1 MARELLTQIVQDPSR
16 GFTRRPDLTVRHPD
30 LVFAL
35 DAHADDHI
43 RARMYGPAAPPS
55 ATEHALRL
63 NVKPAAVTAA
73 AAHLRALWK
82 RELVDFQPVDGR
94 GIPVGGRPYF
104 PYATCP
110 DLTAEPREELRGIL
124 DELARQGSHLLY
136 GELLGDGGQGTRRF
150 GEILTD
156 ALSREEPL
164 RIRVDSD
171 LVLPWP
177 MLALPEDTAS
187 GPGGPVGDA
196 FRRFLGYRHQIE
208 QTGGHHPSLPAPPA
222 LPDPADDEHARLP
235 PPLPVVSL
243 NHDQG
248 IDPEGATRAGE
259 VESALATGTVRVE
272 RTRCDELLGA
282 LRSGALEEQLMYFW
296 CHGHFRPVPDDSAPL
311 FAVRLS
317 DHKDIDVRTVLTE
330 RGVAEPPLPRRPL
343 VFLNACYAGLP
354 ADAEPARLG
363 GALIEAGAGGVLGPQ
378 IEMPRLFAAE
388 YAHAYITRYLGG
400 RETAGEIVHGLARH
414 FADVWSN
421 PLGLAYALQCGMDS
435 RLERATLGP
444 P

>member
-1 MARELLTQIVQDPSR
+1 MARELLSQVVQDPSR
-16 GFTRRPDLTVRHPD
+16 GFTRRPAATVRHPD
-30 LVFAL
+30 LVLAL

-43 RARMYGPAAPPS
+43 RARMYGPAAPQS

-82 RELVDFQPVDGR
+82 RELVDFQPVDEH
-94 GIPVGGRPYF
+94 GIPVGGRPHF

-110 DLTAEPREELRGIL
+110 DLTAEPRQELRRIL

-136 GELLGDGGQGTRRF
+136 GELLGDGGRGTRRF

-171 LVLPWP
+171 LFLPWP
-177 MLALPEDTAS
+177 MLALPEDTTH
-187 GPGGPVGDA
+187 GPGGPGGDA

-208 QTGGHHPSLPAPPA
+208 QTGGHHPRFPV
-222 LPDPADDEHARLP
+222 PADDEHDAPP
-235 PPLPVVSL
+235 PPLSPVVSL
-243 NHDQG
+243 NHDKG
-248 IDPEGATRAGE
+248 IDPQGVTRAVE

-272 RTRCDELLGA
+272 RALRDELVRA
-282 LRSGALEEQLMYFW
+282 LRCGGLDEQLMYFW
-296 CHGHFRPVPDDSAPL
+296 CHGHFRPVADDSAPL
-311 FAVRLS
+311 FVLRLS
-317 DHKDIDVRTVLTE
+317 DGKDVDVPAVLAE
-330 RGVAEPPLPRRPL
+330 RGLADPLLAQRPL
-343 VFLNACYAGLP
+343 VFLNAGYAGLP
-354 ADAEPARLG
+354 VTAEPARLG

-378 IEMPRLFAAE
+378 IEMPQLFAAE
-388 YAHAYITRYLGG
+388 YAHAYVTRYLGG

-414 FADVWSN
+414 FADAWSN
-421 PLGLAYALQCGMDS
+421 PLGLAYALQCGMDN
-435 RLERATLGP
+435 RLERATV
-444 P
+444 

>member
-1 MARELLTQIVQDPSR
+1 MARELLTQVVQDPSR

-30 LVFAL
+30 LVLAL

-55 ATEHALRL
+55 ATEHALKL
-63 NVKPAAVTAA
+63 NVKPAAVIAA

-124 DELARQGSHLLY
+124 EELARQGSHLLY

-150 GEILTD
+150 GEILTG

-208 QTGGHHPSLPAPPA
+208 QTGGHHPSLPA
-222 LPDPADDEHARLP
+222 LPDLLDPADNEHARLP

-248 IDPEGATRAGE
+248 IDPEGATRAAE

-282 LRSGALEEQLMYFW
+282 LRSGGLDEQLMYFW

-330 RGVAEPPLPRRPL
+330 RGVAEPRSRDVPWCSSTPVTPGCPPTPSRHAWAARSSRRARAGCWGPRSRCHGCSPPSTPTRTS
-343 VFLNACYAGLP
+343 P
-354 ADAEPARLG
+354 A
-363 GALIEAGAGGVLGPQ
+363 ISAGGR
-378 IEMPRLFAAE
+378 PRARSSTGSPDTSPTCGATRSASRTPCSAAW
-388 YAHAYITRYLGG
+388 
-400 RETAGEIVHGLARH
+400 TAG
-414 FADVWSN
+414 WS
-421 PLGLAYALQCGMDS
+421 
-435 RLERATLGP
+435 GP